1 MTETPKKAEPRWA
14 ELSDDVLES
23 VETGRKQAIEAV
35 RKFVDQISPVLPE
48 QSRRK
53 KVVDAA
59 LDLAEELVIA
69 RIEFFR
75 SVVRSAGQ
83 AVSKA
88 HSD

>member
-1 MTETPKKAEPRWA
+1 MTAPEKSEPRWA

-23 VETGRKQAIEAV
+23 VESGRKQAIEAV

-53 KVVDAA
+53 TVVDAA
-59 LDLAEELVIA
+59 LNLAEELGAA

-75 SVVRSAGQ
+75 SVVHSAGQ
-83 AVSKA
+83 AVSKP
-88 HSD
+88 SE